1 MANRYFNKQV
11 AESRK
16 PLAHGGPADK
26 IKKATPMP
34 IEVDLSNPRDKVRPN
49 PRKRSPGPR
58 SGRPSLAD
66 TIRKA
71 TPPSNPRKKLK
82 PFPNQA
88 VPDRPRPKLGRPSRP
103 MPKDPID
110 KMEPRRPRPKLPG
123 KPSGPKGLTPE
134 QIKRLNE
141 LMKKRKGLD
150 TKKPNTIEKKILD
163 PRIRKQLEE
172 RFSKNKIKTKPE
184 SSIREKNQADYMKKH
199 GKNEPRRKTLS
210 VTNSYKKEV
219 EGLK

>member
-49 PRKRSPGPR
+49 PRK
-58 SGRPSLAD
+58 
-66 TIRKA
+66 
-71 TPPSNPRKKLK
+71 KLK

-110 KMEPRRPRPKLPG
+110 KMEPRRPMPKVTGRPRKQQQ
-123 KPSGPKGLTPE
+123 LTPE
-134 QIKRLNE
+134 QIKRLKE
-141 LMKKRKGLD
+141 QMKKRKGRD
-150 TKKPNTIEKKILD
+150 KK
-163 PRIRKQLEE
+163 
-172 RFSKNKIKTKPE
+172 
-184 SSIREKNQADYMKKH
+184 
-199 GKNEPRRKTLS
+199 
-210 VTNSYKKEV
+210 
-219 EGLK
+219 

>member
-1 MANRYFNKQV
+1 MSNRNFNKQTTN
-11 AESRK
+11 ARQG
-16 PLAHGGPADK
+16 LADGGPAGGKDDPRKRSPGPRSGRPSLADK

-34 IEVDLSNPRDKVRPN
+34 IEVDLSNPRDKVRP
-49 PRKRSPGPR
+49 
-58 SGRPSLAD
+58 
-66 TIRKA
+66 
-71 TPPSNPRKKLK
+71 NPRKKLK

-103 MPKDPID
+103 MPQDPID

-150 TKKPNTIEKKILD
+150 PKNPKFKKSIEDL
-163 PRIRKQLEE
+163 
-172 RFSKNKIKTKPE
+172 
-184 SSIREKNQADYMKKH
+184 KNQIRQRPKTMIPLKSKGKK
-199 GKNEPRRKTLS
+199 
-210 VTNSYKKEV
+210 
-219 EGLK
+219 